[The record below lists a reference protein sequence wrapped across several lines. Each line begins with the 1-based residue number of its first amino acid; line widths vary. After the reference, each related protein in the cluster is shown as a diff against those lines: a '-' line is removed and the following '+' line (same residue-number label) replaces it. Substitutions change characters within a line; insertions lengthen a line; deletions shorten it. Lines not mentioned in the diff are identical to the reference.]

1 VARVGVVGA
10 ANADYIVR
18 VDRLPQPGET
28 VGGGQLSVR
37 PGGKGA
43 NQAHAAGRLGADVL
57 LVASVGDDTAATA
70 ERAALAADGVS
81 CDGLAVAAGPTGV
94 AVILVDA
101 HGENAIAV
109 APGANDSLTAETV
122 TQRLHNWLAHGS
134 VVLISLEVPMAA
146 AVAAAQAAAASG
158 ALTVVNPAPASPLPE
173 LLVRGAILTPNEGE
187 VRRLVPEAGTEQ
199 AAISALLAA
208 GAASVVVTRGERGSS
223 LFRPATRTSGA
234 APAAASAT
242 DAASAV
248 DISTPAV
255 DIAAPAVDVVDTVGA
270 GDAFNGALAWSLA
283 CGAPLEA
290 AVRAATA
297 AGAAA
302 CTATGARDALPTP
315 EALATLLGPAA
326 FAAVTRPV

>member
-1 VARVGVVGA
+1 VARVAVVGA
-10 ANADYIVR
+10 VNADHIVR

-28 VGGGQLSVR
+28 VGGGRLSVR

-43 NQAHAAGRLGADVL
+43 NQAHAAARLGAEVL
-57 LVASVGDDTAATA
+57 LVASVGDDQPAEA
-70 ERAALAADGVS
+70 ERAALTADGV
-81 CDGLAVAAGPTGV
+81 CTDGLAVAAGPTGV

-122 TQRLHNWLAHGS
+122 KARLRGWVSAGS
-134 VVLISLEVPMAA
+134 VVLVSLEVPLPA
-146 AVAAAQAAAASG
+146 AVAAAQVATGAG
-158 ALTVVNPAPASPLPE
+158 ALLVVNPAPATPLPAP
-173 LLVRGAILTPNEGE
+173 LLRGAILTPNESE
-187 VRRLVPEAGTEQ
+187 FRRLAPGAVKGDSQARASGAAAGAEEAAL
-199 AAISALLAA
+199 AALFAA
-208 GAASVVVTRGERGSS
+208 GAASVVITRGPHGSS
-223 LFRPATRTSGA
+223 LFRPPPTAPTS
-234 APAAASAT
+234 PSAT
-242 DAASAV
+242 LAV
-248 DISTPAV
+248 DV
-255 DIAAPAVDVVDTVGA
+255 AAPAVDVVDTVGA

-315 EALATLLGPAA
+315 ATLANLLGPAA
-326 FAAVTRPV
+326 FTAATHPA